1 MSFAFP
7 RATASS
13 ASSVEKITM
22 KVSVVIPAYNAEA
35 TIAEAL
41 ESVFA
46 QRFDGG
52 FEVIVINDQPTA
64 RVRCSPN
71 SAIGFG

>member
-1 MSFAFP
+1 
-7 RATASS
+7 
-13 ASSVEKITM
+13 M